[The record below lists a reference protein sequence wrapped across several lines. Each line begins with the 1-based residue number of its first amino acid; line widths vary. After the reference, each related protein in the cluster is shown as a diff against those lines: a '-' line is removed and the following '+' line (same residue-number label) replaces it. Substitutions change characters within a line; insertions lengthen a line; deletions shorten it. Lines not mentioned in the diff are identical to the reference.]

1 LELPEDVL
9 LRAIEEYTREA
20 GVRNFER
27 EIASLVRKS
36 ARRIA
41 EGETVTAIAADEV
54 EGMLGPPPFTTQRLE
69 TITRPGVAVGMMWTP
84 VGGEI
89 VFVEAALLAG
99 KPGLKLTGQLGEVM
113 RESAE
118 AALSYL
124 RANAE
129 RLAIDPELFEKNEI
143 HVHVPSGAMKKDGPS
158 AGLTIL
164 VTLASLLSGRP
175 VADDLA
181 MTGEITL
188 RGQVLPVGG
197 VKEKILAAHRAGV
210 RRLLLP
216 SRSEKDLWE
225 VPAEVL
231 DSIEFRFADTAD
243 DALGEA
249 IPDSV

>member
-1 LELPEDVL
+1 M
-9 LRAIEEYTREA
+9 R
-20 GVRNFER
+20 
-27 EIASLVRKS
+27 
-36 ARRIA
+36 
-41 EGETVTAIAADEV
+41 
-54 EGMLGPPPFTTQRLE
+54 Q
-69 TITRPGVAVGMMWTP
+69 
-84 VGGEI
+84 
-89 VFVEAALLAG
+89 AALAVVAA
-99 KPGLKLTGQLGEVM
+99 T
-113 RESAE
+113 SAC
-118 AALSYL
+118 
-124 RANAE
+124 
-129 RLAIDPELFEKNEI
+129 
-143 HVHVPSGAMKKDGPS
+143 
-158 AGLTIL
+158 L